1 MSEIVNTSIF
11 RFLTDLKNNNNRAW
25 FAENKEYYHKEE
37 RQIEDFFTTMYEK
50 LSTIDNIGSMKIY
63 RIYRDIRFSKDKTP
77 FKTHFGLTWHR
88 TKPLYRGGYY
98 LHLSPGKNFLACGF
112 WDPNPNDLKRIRKEL
127 EYEAKEFRDIISSKE
142 FFSVWG
148 SLEGSELK
156 TAPRNFDKN
165 HPDID
170 LIRKKQ
176 FIFSIS
182 YSDEEVCEPQFINK
196 LENALKMVRPFTDY
210 MSDVLTSDEN
220 GESLF

>member
-1 MSEIVNTSIF
+1 MVLSSSVSF
-11 RFLTDLKNNNNRAW
+11 FKKLKKNNNRDW
-25 FAENKEYYHKEE
+25 FAENKPKFKKLELEIKAFGEE
-37 RQIEDFFTTMYEK
+37 LKDRLNEFDNVDRFK
-50 LSTIDNIGSMKIY
+50 LF

-98 LHLSPGKNFLACGF
+98 LHISPGKNFLACGF
-112 WDPNPNDLKRIRKEL
+112 WDPNTNDLKRIRKEL
-127 EYEAKEFRDIISSKE
+127 EYDAKEFRDIIASKE

-148 SLEGSELK
+148 NLEGSELK

-176 FIFSIS
+176 YIFSIS
-182 YSDEEVCEPQFINK
+182 FSDEEVCEQQFINK
-196 LENALKMVRPFTDY
+196 LDNALKMVRPFTDY

>member
-1 MSEIVNTSIF
+1 MVLSSSVSF
-11 RFLTDLKNNNNRAW
+11 FKKLKKNNNRDW
-25 FAENKEYYHKEE
+25 FAENKPKFKKLELEIKAFGEE
-37 RQIEDFFTTMYEK
+37 LKDRLNEFDNVDRFK
-50 LSTIDNIGSMKIY
+50 LF

-98 LHLSPGKNFLACGF
+98 LHISPGKNFLACGF

-127 EYEAKEFRDIISSKE
+127 EYDAKELRDIISSKE

-148 SLEGSELK
+148 NLEGSELK

-210 MSDVLTSDEN
+210 MSDILTSDEN
-220 GESLF
+220 GEPLF

>member
-1 MSEIVNTSIF
+1 MVLSSSVSF
-11 RFLTDLKNNNNRAW
+11 FKKLKKNNNRDW
-25 FAENKEYYHKEE
+25 FVENKPKFKKLELEIKAFGEE
-37 RQIEDFFTTMYEK
+37 LKDRLNEFDNVDRFK
-50 LSTIDNIGSMKIY
+50 LF

-98 LHLSPGKNFLACGF
+98 LHISPGKNFLACGF

-127 EYEAKEFRDIISSKE
+127 EYDAKELRDIISSKE

-148 SLEGSELK
+148 NLEGSELK

-210 MSDVLTSDEN
+210 MSDILTSDEN
-220 GESLF
+220 GEPLF

>member
-1 MSEIVNTSIF
+1 MVLSSSVSF
-11 RFLTDLKNNNNRAW
+11 FKKLKKNNNRDW
-25 FAENKEYYHKEE
+25 FTENKPKFKKLELEIKAFGEE
-37 RQIEDFFTTMYEK
+37 LKDRLNEFDNVDRFK
-50 LSTIDNIGSMKIY
+50 LF
-63 RIYRDIRFSKDKTP
+63 RIYRDVRFSKDKTP

-98 LHLSPGKNFLACGF
+98 LHISPGKNFLACGF

-127 EYEAKEFRDIISSKE
+127 EYDAKELRDIISSKE

-148 SLEGSELK
+148 NLEGSELK

-210 MSDVLTSDEN
+210 MSDILTSDEN
-220 GESLF
+220 GEPLF

>member
-1 MSEIVNTSIF
+1 MALSSSVSF
-11 RFLTDLKNNNNRAW
+11 FKKLKKNNNRDW
-25 FAENKEYYHKEE
+25 FAENKPKFKELQLE
-37 RQIEDFFTTMYEK
+37 IKTFGEELKDRLNEFDNVDRFK
-50 LSTIDNIGSMKIY
+50 LF
-63 RIYRDIRFSKDKTP
+63 RIYRDVRFSKDKTP

-98 LHLSPGKNFLACGF
+98 LHISPGKNFLACGF

-127 EYEAKEFRDIISSKE
+127 EYDAKEFRDIISSKE

-148 SLEGSELK
+148 NLEGSELK

-176 FIFSIS
+176 YIFSIS
-182 YSDEEVCEPQFINK
+182 FLDEEVCEPQFINK
-196 LENALKMVRPFTDY
+196 LENALEKVRPFTDY

>member
-1 MSEIVNTSIF
+1 MVLSSSVSF
-11 RFLTDLKNNNNRAW
+11 FKKLKKNNNRDW
-25 FAENKEYYHKEE
+25 FAENKPKFKKLELEIKAFGEE
-37 RQIEDFFTTMYEK
+37 LKDRLNEFDNVDRFK
-50 LSTIDNIGSMKIY
+50 LF

-88 TKPLYRGGYY
+88 TKPLNRGGYY
-98 LHLSPGKNFLACGF
+98 LHISPGKNFLACGF
-112 WDPNPNDLKRIRKEL
+112 WDPNTNDLKRIRKEL
-127 EYEAKEFRDIISSKE
+127 EYDAKEFRDIIASKE

-148 SLEGSELK
+148 NLEGSELK

-176 FIFSIS
+176 YIFSIS
-182 YSDEEVCEPQFINK
+182 FSDEEVCEPQFINK

-210 MSDVLTSDEN
+210 MSDILTSDEN
-220 GESLF
+220 GEPLF

>member
-1 MSEIVNTSIF
+1 MVLSSSVSF
-11 RFLTDLKNNNNRAW
+11 FKKLKKNNNRDW
-25 FAENKEYYHKEE
+25 FAENKPKFKELE
-37 RQIEDFFTTMYEK
+37 LEIKAFGEELKDRLNEFDNVDRFK
-50 LSTIDNIGSMKIY
+50 LF
-63 RIYRDIRFSKDKTP
+63 RIYRDVRFSKDKTP

-98 LHLSPGKNFLACGF
+98 LHISPGKNFLACGF

-127 EYEAKEFRDIISSKE
+127 EYDAKEFRDIIASKE

-148 SLEGSELK
+148 NLEGSELK

-176 FIFSIS
+176 YIFSIS
-182 YSDEEVCEPQFINK
+182 FSDEEVCEPQFINK

>member
-1 MSEIVNTSIF
+1 MVLSSSVSF
-11 RFLTDLKNNNNRAW
+11 FKKLKKNNNRDW
-25 FAENKEYYHKEE
+25 FAENKPKFKKLELEIKAFGEE
-37 RQIEDFFTTMYEK
+37 LKDRLNEFDNVDRFK
-50 LSTIDNIGSMKIY
+50 LF

-88 TKPLYRGGYY
+88 TKPLNRGGYY
-98 LHLSPGKNFLACGF
+98 LHISPGKNFLACGF
-112 WDPNPNDLKRIRKEL
+112 WDPNTNDLKRIRKEL
-127 EYEAKEFRDIISSKE
+127 EYDAKEFRDIIASKE

-148 SLEGSELK
+148 NLEGSELK

-176 FIFSIS
+176 YIFSIS
-182 YSDEEVCEPQFINK
+182 FSDEEVCEPQFINK

>member
-1 MSEIVNTSIF
+1 MILCSKTF
-11 RFLTDLKNNNNRAW
+11 TFLKKLKNNNNREW
-25 FAENKEYYHKEE
+25 FAENKPKFKELE
-37 RQIEDFFTTMYEK
+37 LQIKAFGEELKDRLNEFDNVDRFK
-50 LSTIDNIGSMKIY
+50 LF

-98 LHLSPGKNFLACGF
+98 LHISPGKNFLACGF

>member
-1 MSEIVNTSIF
+1 MALSSSVSF
-11 RFLTDLKNNNNRAW
+11 FKKLKKNNNRNW
-25 FAENKEYYHKEE
+25 FAENKPKFKELE
-37 RQIEDFFTTMYEK
+37 LEIKAFGEELKDRLNEFDNVDRFK
-50 LSTIDNIGSMKIY
+50 LF
-63 RIYRDIRFSKDKTP
+63 RIYRDVRFSKDKTP

-98 LHLSPGKNFLACGF
+98 LHISPGKNFLACGF

-127 EYEAKEFRDIISSKE
+127 EYDAKEFRDIIASKE

-148 SLEGSELK
+148 NLEGSELK

-176 FIFSIS
+176 YIFSIS
-182 YSDEEVCEPQFINK
+182 FSDEEVCEPQFINK

>member
-1 MSEIVNTSIF
+1 MVLSSSVSF
-11 RFLTDLKNNNNRAW
+11 FKKLKKNNNRDW
-25 FAENKEYYHKEE
+25 FAENKPKFKELE
-37 RQIEDFFTTMYEK
+37 SEIKTFGEELKYRLNEFDNVDRFK
-50 LSTIDNIGSMKIY
+50 LF
-63 RIYRDIRFSKDKTP
+63 RIYRDVRFSKDKTP

-98 LHLSPGKNFLACGF
+98 LHISPGKNFLACGF

-196 LENALKMVRPFTDY
+196 IENALKMVRPFTDY

-220 GESLF
+220 GESIF

>member
-1 MSEIVNTSIF
+1 MALSSSVSF
-11 RFLTDLKNNNNRAW
+11 FKKLKKNNNREW
-25 FAENKEYYHKEE
+25 FAENKPKFKELE
-37 RQIEDFFTTMYEK
+37 LEIKAFGEELKDRLNEFDNVDRFK
-50 LSTIDNIGSMKIY
+50 LF
-63 RIYRDIRFSKDKTP
+63 RIYRDVRFSKDKTP

-98 LHLSPGKNFLACGF
+98 LHISPGKNFLACGF

-127 EYEAKEFRDIISSKE
+127 EYDAKEFRDIISSKE

-176 FIFSIS
+176 YIFSIS
-182 YSDEEVCEPQFINK
+182 FLDEEVCEPQFINK
-196 LENALKMVRPFTDY
+196 LENALEKVKPFTDY

>member
-1 MSEIVNTSIF
+1 MVLSSSVSF
-11 RFLTDLKNNNNRAW
+11 FKKLKKNNNRDW
-25 FAENKEYYHKEE
+25 FTENKPKFKELE
-37 RQIEDFFTTMYEK
+37 LEIKTFGEELKDRLNEFDNVDRFK
-50 LSTIDNIGSMKIY
+50 LF
-63 RIYRDIRFSKDKTP
+63 RIYRDVRFSKDKTP

-98 LHLSPGKNFLACGF
+98 LHISPGKNFLACGF

-127 EYEAKEFRDIISSKE
+127 EYDAKELRDIISSKE

-148 SLEGSELK
+148 NLEGSELK

-182 YSDEEVCEPQFINK
+182 YSDGEVCEPQFINK

-220 GESLF
+220 GEPLF

>member
-1 MSEIVNTSIF
+1 MVLSSSVSF
-11 RFLTDLKNNNNRAW
+11 FKKLKKNNNRDW
-25 FAENKEYYHKEE
+25 FAENKPKFKELE
-37 RQIEDFFTTMYEK
+37 LEIKAFGEELKDRLNEFDNVDRFK
-50 LSTIDNIGSMKIY
+50 LF

-98 LHLSPGKNFLACGF
+98 LHISPGKNFLACGF
-112 WDPNPNDLKRIRKEL
+112 WDPNTNDLKRIRKEL
-127 EYEAKEFRDIISSKE
+127 EYDAKEFRDIIASKE

-148 SLEGSELK
+148 KLEGSELK

-176 FIFSIS
+176 YIFSIS
-182 YSDEEVCEPQFINK
+182 FSDEEVCEPQFINK

>member
-1 MSEIVNTSIF
+1 MVLSSSVSF
-11 RFLTDLKNNNNRAW
+11 FKKLKKNNNRDW
-25 FAENKEYYHKEE
+25 FAENKPKFKKLELEIKAFGEE
-37 RQIEDFFTTMYEK
+37 LKDRLNEFDNVDRFK
-50 LSTIDNIGSMKIY
+50 LF

-88 TKPLYRGGYY
+88 TKPLNRGGYY
-98 LHLSPGKNFLACGF
+98 LHISPGKNFLACGF

-127 EYEAKEFRDIISSKE
+127 EYDAKELRDIISSKE

-148 SLEGSELK
+148 NLEGSELK

>member
-1 MSEIVNTSIF
+1 MALSSSVSF
-11 RFLTDLKNNNNRAW
+11 FKKLKKNNNRNW
-25 FAENKEYYHKEE
+25 FAENKPKFKELE
-37 RQIEDFFTTMYEK
+37 LEIKVFGEELKDRLNEFDNVDRFK
-50 LSTIDNIGSMKIY
+50 LF
-63 RIYRDIRFSKDKTP
+63 RIYRDVRFSKDKTP

-98 LHLSPGKNFLACGF
+98 LHISPGKNFLACGF

-127 EYEAKEFRDIISSKE
+127 DYDAKEFRDIIASKE

-148 SLEGSELK
+148 NLEGSELK

-176 FIFSIS
+176 YIFSIS
-182 YSDEEVCEPQFINK
+182 FSDEEVCEPQFINK

>member
-1 MSEIVNTSIF
+1 MALSSSVSF
-11 RFLTDLKNNNNRAW
+11 FKKLKKNNNREW
-25 FAENKEYYHKEE
+25 FAENKPKFKELE
-37 RQIEDFFTTMYEK
+37 LEIKAFGEK
-50 LSTIDNIGSMKIY
+50 LKDRLNEFDNVDRFKLF

-98 LHLSPGKNFLACGF
+98 LHISPGKNFLACGF

-127 EYEAKEFRDIISSKE
+127 EYDAKELRDIISSKE

-148 SLEGSELK
+148 NLEGSELK

-220 GESLF
+220 GEPLF

>member
-1 MSEIVNTSIF
+1 MALSSSVSF
-11 RFLTDLKNNNNRAW
+11 FKKLKKNNNRDW
-25 FAENKEYYHKEE
+25 FAENKPKFKELE
-37 RQIEDFFTTMYEK
+37 LEIKTFGEELKDRLNEFDNVDRFK
-50 LSTIDNIGSMKIY
+50 LF

-98 LHLSPGKNFLACGF
+98 LHISPGKNFLACGF
-112 WDPNPNDLKRIRKEL
+112 WDPDPNDLKRIRKEL
-127 EYEAKEFRDIISSKE
+127 EYDAKELRDIISSKE

-148 SLEGSELK
+148 NLEGSELK

-220 GESLF
+220 GEPLF

>member
-1 MSEIVNTSIF
+1 MVLSSSVSF
-11 RFLTDLKNNNNRAW
+11 FKKLKKNNNRDW
-25 FAENKEYYHKEE
+25 FTENKPKFKELE
-37 RQIEDFFTTMYEK
+37 LEIKAFGEELKDRLNEFDNVDRFK
-50 LSTIDNIGSMKIY
+50 LF
-63 RIYRDIRFSKDKTP
+63 RIYRDVRFSKDKTP

-98 LHLSPGKNFLACGF
+98 LHISPGKNFLACGF

-127 EYEAKEFRDIISSKE
+127 EYDAKELRDIISSKE

-148 SLEGSELK
+148 NLEGSELK

-210 MSDVLTSDEN
+210 MSDILTSDEN
-220 GESLF
+220 GEPLF

>member
-1 MSEIVNTSIF
+1 MALSSSVSF
-11 RFLTDLKNNNNRAW
+11 FKKLKKNNNRDW
-25 FAENKEYYHKEE
+25 FAENKPKFKELE
-37 RQIEDFFTTMYEK
+37 LEIKTFGEELKDRLNEFDNVDRFK
-50 LSTIDNIGSMKIY
+50 LF
-63 RIYRDIRFSKDKTP
+63 RIYRDIRFSKYKTP

-98 LHLSPGKNFLACGF
+98 LHISPGKNFLACGF

-127 EYEAKEFRDIISSKE
+127 EYDAKEFRDIISSKE

-148 SLEGSELK
+148 NLEGRELI

-165 HPDID
+165 HPNID

-176 FIFSIS
+176 YIFSIS
-182 YSDEEVCEPQFINK
+182 FSDKEVCEPKFINK
-196 LENALKMVRPFTDY
+196 LENALKIVRPFTDY

>member
-1 MSEIVNTSIF
+1 MVLSSSVSF
-11 RFLTDLKNNNNRAW
+11 FKKLKKNNNRDW
-25 FAENKEYYHKEE
+25 FAENKPKFKKLELEIKAFGEE
-37 RQIEDFFTTMYEK
+37 LKDRLNEFDNVDRFK
-50 LSTIDNIGSMKIY
+50 LF

-98 LHLSPGKNFLACGF
+98 LHISPGKNFLACGF
-112 WDPNPNDLKRIRKEL
+112 WDPNTNDLKRIRKEL
-127 EYEAKEFRDIISSKE
+127 EYDAKEFRDIIASKE

-148 SLEGSELK
+148 NLEGSELK